1 MENLAQSLKELGK
14 KIGFDIALD
23 ADGTC
28 TLELADGRPLV
39 IQERA
44 NLDELDFVS
53 ILGEVPDERR
63 AEVFTALLSANFY
76 WNGTLG
82 ATLSW
87 DPGLEQVVIIYP
99 LPLANATDETLEN
112 VFTRFL
118 ELQAA
123 WKERLEGLV
132 AGAEGE
138 DDAPD
143 GDDDEDDVS
152 ANDAPSGDGDMI
164 INP

>member
-1 MENLAQSLKELGK
+1 MENLEKSLKELGE

-23 ADGTC
+23 ADGAC
-28 TLELADGRPLV
+28 TLELADGRPLI

-53 ILGEVPDERR
+53 VLGEVPDALR

-76 WNGTLG
+76 WSKTLG

-87 DPGLEQVVIIYP
+87 DAGLEQVVIIYP
-99 LPLANATDETLEN
+99 LPLANATYETLEN
-112 VFTRFL
+112 VFKRFL

-123 WKERLEGLV
+123 WKDRLAEMV
-132 AGAEGE
+132 AGAENEPVGE
-138 DDAPD
+138 AADDDA
-143 GDDDEDDVS
+143 DDEPTNASDL
-152 ANDAPSGDGDMI
+152 I

>member
-1 MENLAQSLKELGK
+1 MENLEKSLKELGE

-23 ADGTC
+23 ADGAC
-28 TLELADGRPLV
+28 TLELADGRPLI

-53 ILGEVPDERR
+53 VLGEVPDALR

-76 WNGTLG
+76 WSKTLG

-87 DPGLEQVVIIYP
+87 DAGLEQVVIIYP
-99 LPLANATDETLEN
+99 LPLANATYETLEN
-112 VFTRFL
+112 VFKRFL

-123 WKERLEGLV
+123 WEDRLAEMV
-132 AGAEGE
+132 AEAENEPVGE
-138 DDAPD
+138 AADDDA
-143 GDDDEDDVS
+143 DDEPTNASDL
-152 ANDAPSGDGDMI
+152 I

>member
-1 MENLAQSLKELGK
+1 MENLTQSLKALGE
-14 KIGFDIALD
+14 KIGFDISLD

-28 TLELADGRPLV
+28 TLELADGRPLL

-44 NLDELDFVS
+44 NLEELDFVS
-53 ILGEVPDERR
+53 VIGEVPDARR
-63 AEVFTALLSANFY
+63 AEVVTALLSANFY

-132 AGAEGE
+132 ADAESV
-138 DDAPD
+138 P
-143 GDDDEDDVS
+143 DDDEDGVFADDV
-152 ANDAPSGDGDMI
+152 PSGNGDMI

>member
-1 MENLAQSLKELGK
+1 MENVANSLKELGE
-14 KIGFDIALD
+14 KIGFDIVLD

-44 NLDELDFVS
+44 DLDELDFVS
-53 ILGEVPDERR
+53 ILGEVPDAAR
-63 AEVFTALLSANFY
+63 AEVFTSLLSAHFY

-87 DPGLEQVVIIYP
+87 DAGLEQVVIIYP
-99 LPLANATDETLEN
+99 LPLANATPETLEN
-112 VFTRFL
+112 VFKRFL

-123 WKERLEGLV
+123 WKDRLAELV
-132 AGAEGE
+132 ASAEKEANADNDGE
-138 DDAPD
+138 HGEA
-143 GDDDEDDVS
+143 
-152 ANDAPSGDGDMI
+152 ANSNDMI

>member
-1 MENLAQSLKELGK
+1 MENVAQSLKELGE

-53 ILGEVPDERR
+53 VIGEVPDERR

-99 LPLANATDETLEN
+99 LPLANATGETLEN
-112 VFTRFL
+112 VFKRFL

-123 WKERLEGLV
+123 WKDRLAELV
-132 AGAEGE
+132 SVAE
-138 DDAPD
+138 DMANVP
-143 GDDDEDDVS
+143 DDEETSESSDL
-152 ANDAPSGDGDMI
+152 I

>member
-1 MENLAQSLKELGK
+1 MENLAQSLKELGE

-53 ILGEVPDERR
+53 VVGEVPDALR

-112 VFTRFL
+112 VLKRFL

-123 WKERLEGLV
+123 WKDRL
-132 AGAEGE
+132 AELISEAE
-138 DDAPD
+138 DEENLADDEAS
-143 GDDDEDDVS
+143 GNNADDDS
-152 ANDAPSGDGDMI
+152 LNASDMI

>member
-1 MENLAQSLKELGK
+1 M
-14 KIGFDIALD
+14 
-23 ADGTC
+23 
-28 TLELADGRPLV
+28 
-39 IQERA
+39 
-44 NLDELDFVS
+44 
-53 ILGEVPDERR
+53 
-63 AEVFTALLSANFY
+63 
-76 WNGTLG
+76 
-82 ATLSW
+82 
-87 DPGLEQVVIIYP
+87 
-99 LPLANATDETLEN
+99 
-112 VFTRFL
+112 FTRFL

-164 INP
+164 ISP

>member
-1 MENLAQSLKELGK
+1 MDNVAKSLKVLGE

-53 ILGEVPDERR
+53 VLGEVPDALR

-87 DPGLEQVVIIYP
+87 DAGLEQVVIIYP
-99 LPLANATDETLEN
+99 LPLANATFETLET
-112 VFTRFL
+112 VFKRFL

-123 WKERLEGLV
+123 WKDRLAEMV
-132 AGAEGE
+132 AGAG
-138 DDAPD
+138 DNGTGADVT
-143 GDDDEDDVS
+143 GDDEGNESSDS
-152 ANDAPSGDGDMI
+152 GDMI
-164 INP
+164 IKP

>member
-1 MENLAQSLKELGK
+1 MENLAQSLKDLGE
-14 KIGFDIALD
+14 KIWFDIALD

-53 ILGEVPDERR
+53 VLGEVPDERR

-87 DPGLEQVVIIYP
+87 DPAHISLSSLFYLLSP
-99 LPLANATDETLEN
+99 LPASLTLPYQ
-112 VFTRFL
+112 VPL
-118 ELQAA
+118 L
-123 WKERLEGLV
+123 
-132 AGAEGE
+132 
-138 DDAPD
+138 
-143 GDDDEDDVS
+143 
-152 ANDAPSGDGDMI
+152 
-164 INP
+164 

>member
-1 MENLAQSLKELGK
+1 M
-14 KIGFDIALD
+14 
-23 ADGTC
+23 
-28 TLELADGRPLV
+28 
-39 IQERA
+39 
-44 NLDELDFVS
+44 
-53 ILGEVPDERR
+53 
-63 AEVFTALLSANFY
+63 FTALLSANFY

-164 INP
+164 ISP

>member
-1 MENLAQSLKELGK
+1 MENLAQSLKDLGE

-39 IQERA
+39 IQELA

-53 ILGEVPDERR
+53 VLGEVPDERR

-99 LPLANATDETLEN
+99 LPLANATEETLEN

-132 AGAEGE
+132 ADAESV
-138 DDAPD
+138 P
-143 GDDDEDDVS
+143 DDDEDGVFADDV
-152 ANDAPSGDGDMI
+152 PSGNGDMI

>member
-1 MENLAQSLKELGK
+1 MENLPQSLKELGK

-28 TLELADGRPLV
+28 TLELADKRPLI

-87 DPGLEQVVIIYP
+87 NPELEQVVIIYP
-99 LPLANATDETLEN
+99 LPLANATFETLEN
-112 VFTRFL
+112 VFKRFL

-123 WKERLEGLV
+123 WKDRLAELV
-132 AGAEGE
+132 AETEGE
-138 DDAPD
+138 ENAPND
-143 GDDDEDDVS
+143 EATDEDAVGETPDS
-152 ANDAPSGDGDMI
+152 SDLI

>member
-1 MENLAQSLKELGK
+1 MENVAQSLKELGE

-53 ILGEVPDERR
+53 VVGEVPDALR

-112 VFTRFL
+112 VFKRFL

-123 WKERLEGLV
+123 WKDRLAELV
-132 AGAEGE
+132 ASAEK
-138 DDAPD
+138 DAEETDD
-143 GDDDEDDVS
+143 GDHGEAADS
-152 ANDAPSGDGDMI
+152 NDMI

>member
-1 MENLAQSLKELGK
+1 MENVAQSLKELGE

-53 ILGEVPDERR
+53 VIGEVPDERR
-63 AEVFTALLSANFY
+63 AEVFTDLLSANFY

-87 DPGLEQVVIIYP
+87 EPELEQVVLIYP
-99 LPLANATDETLEN
+99 LPYANATFETLEN
-112 VFTRFL
+112 VFKRFL

-123 WKERLEGLV
+123 WKDRLAEIV
-132 AGAEGE
+132 AAAWGDEDDEEVTGDNE
-138 DDAPD
+138 DDAL
-143 GDDDEDDVS
+143 S
-152 ANDAPSGDGDMI
+152 NSGGVI
-164 INP
+164 ITP

>member
-1 MENLAQSLKELGK
+1 MENVAQSLKELGE

-53 ILGEVPDERR
+53 VLGEVPDERR

-112 VFTRFL
+112 VFKRFL

-123 WKERLEGLV
+123 WKDRL
-132 AGAEGE
+132 AELILNAE
-138 DDAPD
+138 DEEDLPHDEASGNDA
-143 GDDDEDDVS
+143 DDDPLNAS
-152 ANDAPSGDGDMI
+152 DMI

>member
-1 MENLAQSLKELGK
+1 MENLAQSLKDLGE

-44 NLDELDFVS
+44 NLDELDFASV
-53 ILGEVPDERR
+53 IGEVPDERR

-99 LPLANATDETLEN
+99 LPLANATGETLEN
-112 VFTRFL
+112 VFKRFL

-123 WKERLEGLV
+123 WKDRLAELV
-132 AGAEGE
+132 SVAE
-138 DDAPD
+138 DMANVP
-143 GDDDEDDVS
+143 DDEETSESSDL
-152 ANDAPSGDGDMI
+152 I

>member
-1 MENLAQSLKELGK
+1 MENLEKSLKELGE

-23 ADGTC
+23 ADGAC
-28 TLELADGRPLV
+28 TLELADGRPLI

-53 ILGEVPDERR
+53 VLGEVPDALR

-76 WNGTLG
+76 WSKTLG

-99 LPLANATDETLEN
+99 LPLANATSETLEN
-112 VFTRFL
+112 VFQRFL

-123 WKERLEGLV
+123 WKDRLAKMV
-132 AGAEGE
+132 ADAEDEANVPDNGA
-138 DDAPD
+138 A
-143 GDDDEDDVS
+143 DDEE
-152 ANDAPSGDGDMI
+152 PSNSSDLI

>member
-1 MENLAQSLKELGK
+1 MDNLAQSLRDLGE

-53 ILGEVPDERR
+53 VIGEVPDERR

-76 WNGTLG
+76 WSKTLG

-99 LPLANATDETLEN
+99 LPLANATSETLEN
-112 VFTRFL
+112 VFKRFL

-123 WKERLEGLV
+123 WKDRL
-132 AGAEGE
+132 AELISEAE
-138 DDAPD
+138 DEENVFHDEATAEDAVDEPSD
-143 GDDDEDDVS
+143 TGDV
-152 ANDAPSGDGDMI
+152 I

>member
-1 MENLAQSLKELGK
+1 MENLVQSLKELGE

-28 TLELADGRPLV
+28 TLELADGRPLI

-53 ILGEVPDERR
+53 IIGEVPDALR

-76 WNGTLG
+76 WSKTLG

-87 DPGLEQVVIIYP
+87 DAGLEQVVIIYP
-99 LPLANATDETLEN
+99 LPLANATYETLEN
-112 VFTRFL
+112 VFKRFL

-123 WKERLEGLV
+123 WKDRLAEMV
-132 AGAEGE
+132 TGAENEENEPVGE
-138 DDAPD
+138 AAD
-143 GDDDEDDVS
+143 DDDE
-152 ANDAPSGDGDMI
+152 PSNTSDLI

>member
-1 MENLAQSLKELGK
+1 MENLAQSLKDLGE

-44 NLDELDFVS
+44 NLDELDFASV
-53 ILGEVPDERR
+53 IGEVPDERR

-99 LPLANATDETLEN
+99 LPLANATGETLEN
-112 VFTRFL
+112 VFKRFL

-123 WKERLEGLV
+123 WKDRLAELV
-132 AGAEGE
+132 SVAEDMANE
-138 DDAPD
+138 PDDGAPD
-143 GDDDEDDVS
+143 DGAPDDEETSESSDL
-152 ANDAPSGDGDMI
+152 I

>member
-1 MENLAQSLKELGK
+1 MENLAQSLKDLGE

-44 NLDELDFVS
+44 NLDELDFASV
-53 ILGEVPDERR
+53 IGEVPDERR

-99 LPLANATDETLEN
+99 LPLANATGETLEN
-112 VFTRFL
+112 VFKRFL

-123 WKERLEGLV
+123 WKDRLAELISE
-132 AGAEGE
+132 AGDEENVSHDEAT
-138 DDAPD
+138 
-143 GDDDEDDVS
+143 DEDAVDEPSDTGDV
-152 ANDAPSGDGDMI
+152 I

>member
-1 MENLAQSLKELGK
+1 MENLTQSLKALGE
-14 KIGFDIALD
+14 KIGFDISLD

-99 LPLANATDETLEN
+99 LPLANATDETLEK
-112 VFTRFL
+112 VFKRFL

-123 WKERLEGLV
+123 WKDRL
-132 AGAEGE
+132 AELISKAE
-138 DDAPD
+138 DEENLP
-143 GDDDEDDVS
+143 DDE
-152 ANDAPSGDGDMI
+152 AY
-164 INP
+164 

>member
-1 MENLAQSLKELGK
+1 MDNLEKSLKELGE

-28 TLELADGRPLV
+28 TLALADGRPLV

-53 ILGEVPDERR
+53 VIGEVPDAAR
-63 AEVFTALLSANFY
+63 AKVFTALLSANFY

-87 DPGLEQVVIIYP
+87 DDGLEQVVIIYP
-99 LPLANATDETLEN
+99 LALATATSETLEN
-112 VFTRFL
+112 VFKRFL

-123 WKERLEGLV
+123 WKDRLAKLV
-132 AGAEGE
+132 AGAANEAAVPGE
-138 DDAPD
+138 DETEEPLN
-143 GDDDEDDVS
+143 S
-152 ANDAPSGDGDMI
+152 SNMI

>member
-99 LPLANATDETLEN
+99 LPLANATDETLEK
-112 VFTRFL
+112 VFKRFL

-123 WKERLEGLV
+123 WKDRL
-132 AGAEGE
+132 AELISEAE
-138 DDAPD
+138 DDENLAD
-143 GDDDEDDVS
+143 DEASGNDADDDPLNAS
-152 ANDAPSGDGDMI
+152 DMI